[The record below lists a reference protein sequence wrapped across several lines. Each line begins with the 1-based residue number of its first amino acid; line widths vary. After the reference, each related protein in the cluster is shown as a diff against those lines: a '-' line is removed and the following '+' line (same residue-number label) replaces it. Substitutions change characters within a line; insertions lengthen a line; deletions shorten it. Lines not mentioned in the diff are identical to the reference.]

1 MAEDALGWEASGLGW
16 MRKLRELRRE
26 GTTWRGSKVR
36 TSEGGLVGGGFD
48 VSVFEGIE
56 LTFAQRDLGVK
67 GLGLWTFVRAERSTR
82 GGSKVK
88 RVGGLEGLLRKEVEE
103 VGS

>member
-1 MAEDALGWEASGLGW
+1 MRAEDALGWVASGLGW
-16 MRKLRELRRE
+16 MRKLMELRRV

-36 TSEGGLVGGGFD
+36 TCAGVLVGGGFD

-67 GLGLWTFVRAERSTR
+67 GLGWWTFVRAERLTR
-82 GGSKVK
+82 AMQ
-88 RVGGLEGLLRKEVEE
+88 RVGWVYG
-103 VGS
+103 

>member
-1 MAEDALGWEASGLGW
+1 MQVEGDKAASTGW
-16 MRKLRELRRE
+16 
-26 GTTWRGSKVR
+26 SKVR
-36 TSEGGLVGGGFD
+36 TSAGGLVGGGFD

-56 LTFAQRDLGVK
+56 LTLEQRDLVVK
-67 GLGLWTFVRAERSTR
+67 GLGLWTFVRAGRSTWR
-82 GGSKVK
+82 GSKVK

>member
-1 MAEDALGWEASGLGW
+1 

-36 TSEGGLVGGGFD
+36 VSEGGLVGGGFD

-56 LTFAQRDLGVK
+56 LTLEQRDLGVE
-67 GLGLWTFVRAERSTR
+67 GLGWWTFVRAERLTR
-82 GGSKVK
+82 AMQ
-88 RVGGLEGLLRKEVEE
+88 RVGWVYG
-103 VGS
+103 